1 MAHYISSLKV
11 ASAYI
16 LALGNQVYVFQSA
29 TDFMEKGIFSGV
41 EVFSSLCYPS
51 LSRIGETSLCFPTHK
66 CPGSAVLLNP
76 QCVNWIWLRF
86 CNVNEMWCCIYYI
99 CAGIQMKHGQTR
111 SQGWEEGSF
120 VKQISKRVG
129 CLYTIDMSIDF

>member
-1 MAHYISSLKV
+1 MALYISSLKV

-29 TDFMEKGIFSGV
+29 TDFMEKGIFSGVEFV

-76 QCVNWIWLRF
+76 QCVN
-86 CNVNEMWCCIYYI
+86 
-99 CAGIQMKHGQTR
+99 
-111 SQGWEEGSF
+111 
-120 VKQISKRVG
+120 
-129 CLYTIDMSIDF
+129 